1 MIIEIEEHIVELRL
15 NDREQTLAVM
25 VNFDCTVGF
34 AVKLAY
40 SGHCYHTVMLSRYID
55 YVIHIFQCIVW
66 YMIILAAKLLTS
78 NPSIYNT
85 YHNTRNYSQK
95 V

>member
-1 MIIEIEEHIVELRL
+1 MIIEIEEQIAELRL

-25 VNFDCTVGF
+25 VNFDCTVGLIIK
-34 AVKLAY
+34 VAY

-55 YVIHIFQCIVW
+55 YSIDVFWCIVW
-66 YMIILAAKLLTS
+66 YMIILAAKLFTRK
-78 NPSIYNT
+78 IYDIML
-85 YHNTRNYSQK
+85 NYSQK